1 MSNLSGSNIL
11 ISPQRAAYERALAI
25 TGGNPDFLIQEKT
38 LRLEMALVPG
48 RNSYSF
54 DFFQNTSSDRP
65 GEMKLNRNDLF
76 LGAAIALLL
85 TKQNSA
91 TDYSTGNDVLYTF
104 PDPQYFAGN
113 PAAGEDEYRCLNTI
127 YNGFTS
133 IKTSPVER
141 VRDFHNY
148 HFLYN
153 PERGTIKQAS
163 PQLYDDTPQIGPTN
177 ESRGFYQL
185 VPNVV
190 IDGNENNTI
199 DLVLG
204 KGDTTVIDGSVNSAG
219 AAATKRNVVIYL
231 VNGFVIVNGAKAQ
244 LKWF

>member
-1 MSNLSGSNIL
+1 M

-38 LRLEMALVPG
+38 LRLEQALIPG
-48 RNSYSF
+48 RNSYQF
-54 DFFQNTSSDRP
+54 DFFQNTSSDRS

-76 LGAAIALLL
+76 LVSMMALVL
-85 TKQNSA
+85 TKQKSA
-91 TDYSTGNDVLYTF
+91 TDDSTGNEVLYTF
-104 PDPQYFAGN
+104 PDPNFFVGN
-113 PAAGEDEYRCLNTI
+113 PASGEDEYRCLNTI

-141 VRDFHNY
+141 VRDFHNI

-153 PERGTIKQAS
+153 PERGTQKQAS
-163 PQLYDDTPQIGPTN
+163 PQLYDETPMYGPFN
-177 ESRGFYQL
+177 ESRGFYQV

-199 DLVLG
+199 DLILG
-204 KGDTTVIDGSVNSAG
+204 KGDTTVIDGSVTSAG
-219 AAATKRNVVIYL
+219 AAATTRNVVAYL